1 MQHRRARAGE
11 LIGADAVAAEA
22 QHLARDAVRL
32 IHPADLVVR
41 RVFERKH
48 ALAPQKLHD
57 ESVEV
62 FRARA
67 DHDLSRLDADAARAG
82 EIRRN
87 GAAQL
92 GAAVVRRL
100 DENTLAVLAEY
111 TPHRLGERRERKFI
125 LRPVRNGRAALGLR
139 LGDRE
144 AVRRG
149 EAHEKAAALAGFQ
162 IPLVAQDR
170 QRVLDRDD
178 THACLC
184 CDQAL
189 AGHLRPQRVNTADDV
204 APQLVIEL

>member
-1 MQHRRARAGE
+1 MRH
-11 LIGADAVAAEA
+11 DPV
-22 QHLARDAVRL
+22 D
-32 IHPADLVVR
+32 VVR
-41 RVFERKH
+41 RDAGTLKCGVDGLRHSAGGKADNGRALHLQETRLGIDRAVLRERVLDRKC
-48 ALAPQKLHD
+48 LH
-57 ESVEV
+57 VQV

-125 LRPVRNGRAALGLR
+125 LRPVRNGRAALGLGLR
-139 LGDRE
+139 DRE

-162 IPLVAQDR
+162 IPLVA
-170 QRVLDRDD
+170 
-178 THACLC
+178 
-184 CDQAL
+184 
-189 AGHLRPQRVNTADDV
+189 
-204 APQLVIEL
+204 

>member
-139 LGDRE
+139 LRDRE

-162 IPLVAQDR
+162 IPLVA
-170 QRVLDRDD
+170 
-178 THACLC
+178 
-184 CDQAL
+184 
-189 AGHLRPQRVNTADDV
+189 
-204 APQLVIEL
+204 